1 MERKQLES
9 RIKAQGKDLFT
20 IISNEAPS
28 LFNKGWWTGKLMDWC
43 MRNENFKI
51 QLFRFVDVLPYL
63 TTAESLSRHIEEYF
77 AKQDLDIPAALK
89 WGAKGAGLGGRIT
102 GKMLGR
108 TIRTNI
114 ESMAQQFIIGDNTK
128 EALKVLTKLRKNN
141 FAFTVDIL
149 GEATVSKAEAEQY
162 QQSYLELLDALHKEE
177 KRWKS
182 LGDTESNLDWGHTSK
197 L

>member
-1 MERKQLES
+1 MDKSNLEALIEK
-9 RIKAQGKDLFT
+9 RGKDLFAIASGEAST
-20 IISNEAPS
+20 I
-28 LFNKGWWTGKLMDWC
+28 FDKGWWMGKLMDWC
-43 MRNENFKI
+43 MRNENFKV

-114 ESMAQQFIIGDNTK
+114 ESMAQQFIIGDNIK
-128 EALKVLTKLRKNN
+128 SALKVLTKLRKDN

-162 QQSYLELLDALHKEE
+162 
-177 KRWKS
+177 
-182 LGDTESNLDWGHTSK
+182 
-197 L
+197 